1 MKKQSLYVKLGI
13 PIVLFVLIS
22 LLTYFSTLYI
32 TNLQKDDGLVINLAG
47 RQRML
52 TQRMT
57 KEALTYYIFKD
68 EKTKESLLN
77 TIKVFDTTLNA
88 LKDGGKAP
96 FDLAWEKLVNV
107 PPAPKEAKDQ
117 LENVKKLWIIFKTH
131 MDEFIKSDNKESL
144 DYLLSN
150 NVPLLVE
157 MNKGVTLF
165 QLESEKKVS
174 FMKNLQLTLFL
185 ISLLTG
191 IYAIYVLKKS
201 LSPLKELEKIA
212 EGDLTVSANIT
223 SNDEI
228 GIIAKKMYH
237 LVGEKL
243 RPTFDFIKRSMES
256 IKISA
261 DNVSGSAQESNAI
274 IEEFKATFDMMA
286 EEAKAMESETDRT
299 TDSIKEISRSTDEVA
314 NAAIELANVAGV
326 LEQATN
332 DGKKVMQALD
342 ISIENADNE
351 TLKTIDEIKEL
362 ESYASKITEVIEQ
375 VSNIAEQTNLLALNA
390 AIEAAR
396 AGEAGKGF
404 AVVADEIRKLA
415 EETRNATDEISNIL
429 GSIKINVDKSTNQI
443 HTVKDTMEK
452 VTENSNSLNKELDK
466 ILNQTSILSER
477 AQTLAASAEEQN
489 ASSQTI
495 AEAFTNINKSLNKYF
510 ENISNMKESS
520 GEIQSMADNLAE
532 IAGDL
537 QTSVDLLNNALS
549 EFKF

>member
-1 MKKQSLYVKLGI
+1 MKKSSLYVKLGI
-13 PIVLFVLIS
+13 PIVLFVLLSLITYIS
-22 LLTYFSTLYI
+22 TFTI
-32 TNLQKDDGLVINLAG
+32 TKMQKDDGLVVNLAG

-52 TQRMT
+52 TQRMS
-57 KEALTYYIFKD
+57 KEALTYYIYND
-68 EKTKESLLN
+68 QKTKDSLLN

-96 FDLAWEKLVNV
+96 FDLAWEKMVNV
-107 PPAPKEAKDQ
+107 PPAQPEAKAQ
-117 LENVKKLWIIFKTH
+117 LEKIKSLWDEFYAH
-131 MDEFIKSDNKESL
+131 MDKFLKNDDESSL
-144 DYLLSN
+144 KYILEN
-150 NVPLLVE
+150 NIPLLVE

-165 QLESEKKVS
+165 QKESEKKVS
-174 FMKNLQLTLFL
+174 FMKQIQLTLFIINLL
-185 ISLLTG
+185 IG
-191 IYAIYVLKKS
+191 IYAFYALKKS
-201 LSPLKELEKIA
+201 LTPLKDLEKIA

-243 RPTFDFIKRSMES
+243 RPTFDFIKRSMEG
-256 IKISA
+256 IKISS
-261 DNVSGSAQESNAI
+261 DNVSGSAQEANAI
-274 IEEFKATFDMMA
+274 IEEFKAGFDMMA
-286 EEAKAMESETDRT
+286 EESKIMERETDRT
-299 TDSIKEISRSTDEVA
+299 ADSIKEISRSTDEVA
-314 NAAIELANVAGV
+314 NAAIDLANVAGV

-332 DGKKVMQALD
+332 EGKNVMFSLEEA
-342 ISIENADNE
+342 ITNASKE
-351 TLKTIDEIKEL
+351 TLKTIEEIKEL
-362 ESYASKITEVIEQ
+362 ENYAGKITEVIDQ

-415 EETRNATDEISNIL
+415 EETRKATDEISSIL
-429 GSIKINVDKSTNQI
+429 GSIKTNVEKSTKQI
-443 HTVKDTMEK
+443 FSVKDTVEK
-452 VTENSNSLNKELDK
+452 VTKNSSVLNDELNK
-466 ILNQTSILSER
+466 ILGQTSILSER

-495 AEAFTNINKSLNKYF
+495 AEAFANVNESLNRYF
-510 ENISNMKESS
+510 ENVQNMKESS
-520 GEIQSMADNLAE
+520 NEIQAMSDNLAE
-532 IAGDL
+532 IASDL